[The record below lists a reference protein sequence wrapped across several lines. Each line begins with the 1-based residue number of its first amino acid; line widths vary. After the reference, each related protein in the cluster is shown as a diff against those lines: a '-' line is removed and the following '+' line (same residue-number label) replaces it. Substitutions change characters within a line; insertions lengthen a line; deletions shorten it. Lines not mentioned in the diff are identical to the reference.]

1 MDDLEGKFSQ
11 LLSDPAKLAEVMNM
25 AQSLMGQLGQS
36 APAAEATQA
45 AAPQASTVTGAAPA
59 PQEQAAPAVNLE
71 QAMPSSVMTML
82 QQANNLDGK
91 EAALFNA
98 LKPFLKPSRREK
110 IDKAMRI
117 ARLSHLAGFALRN
130 LDI

>member
-1 MDDLEGKFSQ
+1 
-11 LLSDPAKLAEVMNM
+11 
-25 AQSLMGQLGQS
+25 
-36 APAAEATQA
+36 
-45 AAPQASTVTGAAPA
+45 
-59 PQEQAAPAVNLE
+59 
-71 QAMPSSVMTML
+71 MPSSVMTML

>member
-36 APAAEATQA
+36 APAAEA
-45 AAPQASTVTGAAPA
+45 APQASATAGAAPA

-82 QQANNLDGK
+82 QQANNFDGK

>member
-1 MDDLEGKFSQ
+1 MDDLESKLNQ
-11 LLSDPAKLAEVMNM
+11 ILSDPAKLADVMNM
-25 AQSLMGQLGQS
+25 AQALMGQAAPPAPS
-36 APAAEATQA
+36 AEAAALPAASPE
-45 AAPQASTVTGAAPA
+45 PA
-59 PQEQAAPAVNLE
+59 PEAASQPV
-71 QAMPSSVMTML
+71 MPPSVMAML

-91 EAALFNA
+91 EVALFNA